1 MYCVHRENVAADKN
15 DDANT
20 SHLVGE
26 MEIMRKVTFVNIFG
40 CDLLCMYANDHEQVD
55 QDNVEKKLLPK
66 ISPFGA
72 YSETRY
78 SIDLVSMT

>member
-1 MYCVHRENVAADKN
+1 MYCVHRENVAADKI

-20 SHLVGE
+20 SHLVGK
-26 MEIMRKVTFVNIFG
+26 MEIMRKVTLIFLG
-40 CDLLCMYANDHEQVD
+40 VICYVCIHAYDHEQVD
-55 QDNVEKKLLPK
+55 QDIVEKGLLPK